1 MSVNFLKIP
10 KTNLKFKNLVE
21 TPLSVWLSSFF
32 DNCHYNQT
40 LKIVCIL
47 PLYCNKLILFI
58 ILKHKKISLQH
69 YKNIVG
75 GLYFVLFVKFV

>member
-10 KTNLKFKNLVE
+10 KTNLKFENLVE
-21 TPLSVWLSSFF
+21 TPLSVRLSSFF

-47 PLYCNKLILFI
+47 PLYCNKL
-58 ILKHKKISLQH
+58 
-69 YKNIVG
+69 
-75 GLYFVLFVKFV
+75 

>member
-1 MSVNFLKIP
+1 MSVNFKKIP
-10 KTNLKFKNLVE
+10 KTNLKFENLVE
-21 TPLSVWLSSFF
+21 TPLSVRLSSFF

-58 ILKHKKISLQH
+58 ILKHKK
-69 YKNIVG
+69 
-75 GLYFVLFVKFV
+75 